1 MAKTFTQKNSVSFI
15 IGDSKV
21 DSSSIEILENQ
32 MQNTIDQIK
41 NLRVRPS
48 FSSIR
53 EILEYAKVAQQ
64 AELN

>member
-1 MAKTFTQKNSVSFI
+1 MAKTFTQKNSVSFNF
-15 IGDSKV
+15 GNSEV
-21 DSSSIEILENQ
+21 DSYSIEILENQ

-53 EILEYAKVAQQ
+53 EILEYAKTSQQ